1 MKKKVF
7 AILLCAACILVVYN
21 GVGAGNDTVTDEAS
35 EIVARRQ
42 YIQLAELLAANSGD
56 MEKAEAVA
64 TKTTKEVVAK
74 GGTFLEKQRLVSET
88 VAALMAG
95 VADWNDTDRLVIA
108 KAIVKEALNAASE
121 EPVAAIG
128 IVKHAIAAMS
138 LIEEEN
144 IILVSL
150 IDSLSGELQN
160 YANIAGQN
168 PSVILG
174 GSFAWQLKD
183 LYKAVRAALGERIV
197 EPDGGVV
204 ITMVSIT
211 TTTTTST
218 TTTTT
223 TIWGTGV
230 AGMSELEVVIPPTR
244 PRPPRRPVPTTKP
257 SPTPVGMR

>member
-95 VADWNDTDRLVIA
+95 VADGTIDLPGHCKSHSRRRQCGFRRAGCCYWYRETCH
-108 KAIVKEALNAASE
+108 SCH
-121 EPVAAIG
+121 VA
-128 IVKHAIAAMS
+128 
-138 LIEEEN
+138 
-144 IILVSL
+144 
-150 IDSLSGELQN
+150 
-160 YANIAGQN
+160 YR
-168 PSVILG
+168 G
-174 GSFAWQLKD
+174 GKYNS
-183 LYKAVRAALGERIV
+183 RIS
-197 EPDGGVV
+197 D
-204 ITMVSIT
+204 
-211 TTTTTST
+211 
-218 TTTTT
+218 
-223 TIWGTGV
+223 
-230 AGMSELEVVIPPTR
+230 
-244 PRPPRRPVPTTKP
+244 
-257 SPTPVGMR
+257 